1 MFSVY
6 VCVFGIY
13 VLKIVVERWFWE
25 LKMFIGSLIELHAW
39 LHSYLYFSLLEKLF
53 LSNLDTSST
62 PGYLSRFSTSSYRNL
77 DSFTTARW
85 IDRDFFWTL
94 NNFSIAGGSI
104 ELLFRFLLICPSTD
118 PRQLHLSTPFCSTLV
133 LTPFDTSI
141 YQDLLGSYL
150 SANHFL
156 LIFLDLSLDRLVF
169 SPPKTLSLTPNLIP
183 KCSLSF
189 FLSQSRHILDS

>member
-1 MFSVY
+1 MLDCIHI
-6 VCVFGIY
+6 CVFPF
-13 VLKIVVERWFWE
+13 LKN
-25 LKMFIGSLIELHAW
+25 
-39 LHSYLYFSLLEKLF
+39 YFQAI
-53 LSNLDTSST
+53 ST

-77 DSFTTARW
+77 DSFSTARW
-85 IDRDFFWTL
+85 IDRDFFWAL
-94 NNFSIAGGSI
+94 NSFSTASGSI
-104 ELLFRFLLICPSTD
+104 ELLFRFLLIYPSTD

-133 LTPFDTSI
+133 LTPLDTSI

-150 SANHFL
+150 SANRDFP

-189 FLSQSRHILDS
+189 FKFFSSLGKFLFSHLHAFHVLKPRFWGS